1 MELSERKK
9 KILQAIV
16 EDYIATAEPVGS
28 SHILQNHNLGVSS
41 ATVRNEMA
49 ALEESGYL
57 EKPHTSAGRIPSYLG
72 YRVYVDELMN
82 EYSLSVNEINQ
93 ITLALKKKY
102 IEMSKAIESISDIM
116 SILTNY
122 TAVYTTP
129 AAQLMSIGNIK
140 LIAIDQKSFVMIV
153 VTDDSA
159 VRNRT
164 IRTDKPYEN
173 EVLDR
178 LSNYLNYRF
187 SGCDASVLT
196 AEVLE
201 AEKRI
206 IPIETGILDSVFG
219 FLTDIVNE
227 MENVDIVTTGTS
239 NIFNHPEFNSIDRTK
254 RFLNF
259 LNKDNR
265 AKLKELLSA
274 TGKSTS
280 VIIGGE
286 NPVLKDEDI
295 SMVVSNYSLGGGIQ
309 GKLAIIG
316 PTRMN
321 YAKVIS
327 TLDYLTSCIN
337 DAIGDTTKPLVGLK
351 EYNERKNGLD

>member
-9 KILQAIV
+9 RILQAIV

-28 SHILQNHNLGVSS
+28 SHILQNHDLGVSS

-49 ALEESGYL
+49 SLEENGYL

-72 YRVYVDELMN
+72 YRVYVDELMH
-82 EYSLSVNEINQ
+82 EYRLSVNEINQ
-93 ITLALKKKY
+93 ITHALRKKY

-116 SILTNY
+116 SLLTNY

-129 AAQLMSIGNIK
+129 AARVMIIKNIK
-140 LIAIDQKSFVMIV
+140 LIPIDGKSFVMIV
-153 VTDDSA
+153 VTDDSS

-164 IRTDKPYEN
+164 MRTSKPYEN
-173 EVLDR
+173 EVLDK

-187 SGCDASVLT
+187 SGRDAGELT
-196 AEVLE
+196 SEALE
-201 AEKRI
+201 TEKQI
-206 IPIETGILDSVFG
+206 IPMESGILDSVFA
-219 FLTDIVNE
+219 FLSDIANE
-227 MENVDIVTTGTS
+227 AENVDVVTTGTA
-239 NIFNHPEFNSIDRTK
+239 NILNHPEFNSIDRTR
-254 RFLNF
+254 RFFNF

-265 AKLKELLSA
+265 TKLKELLSG
-274 TGKSTS
+274 TGSSTS

-286 NPVLKDEDI
+286 NPVLKEQEI

-337 DAIGDTTKPLVGLK
+337 DALEDNSEPAKGLK
-351 EYNERKNGLD
+351 ELNERKIDFD